1 MVGSDEPVIFLE
13 EIEMKVFGV
22 GRFVADP
29 VVHKVND
36 TQVCKFSLAVNEY
49 RKVNGERKKYPHFFD
64 FECWDKAAEV
74 INKWRH
80 KGDLIEFYG
89 TARQQKWNDKETG
102 DPRSKI
108 VFRMDDFTFL
118 PRGNPVAPEDN
129 GEFEEVEKEVEEDA
143 EVGF

>member
-1 MVGSDEPVIFLE
+1 MR
-13 EIEMKVFGV
+13 VFGV

-36 TQVCKFSLAVNEY
+36 TKVCKFSLAVNEY

-64 FECWDKAAEV
+64 FEIWDKAADV
-74 INKWRH
+74 ISQWRH

-118 PRGNPVAPEDN
+118 PRGNPASQEGDVEDK
-129 GEFEEVEKEVEEDA
+129 EFETEDE